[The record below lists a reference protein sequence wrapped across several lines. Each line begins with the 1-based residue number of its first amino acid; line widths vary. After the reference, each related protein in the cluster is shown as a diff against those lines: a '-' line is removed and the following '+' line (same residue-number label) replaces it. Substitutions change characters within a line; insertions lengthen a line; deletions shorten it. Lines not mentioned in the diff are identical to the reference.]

1 MVNIGNNK
9 SIGVIDI
16 GSNSVHLVIGEYRN
30 NEYFRIVD
38 DVKVNVRLSQGM
50 AETGSLSQERM
61 DYGEETLRM
70 YKNML
75 DTYQVDKVMAVATAA
90 VRKADNG
97 QAFVDRIRETTGIDI
112 DIIPGTTEAAMDYLG
127 VVNTIDIADGVMM
140 DIGGGSVEFV
150 LIKNRRMAGAISL
163 PFGSIDLTERFG
175 LRDRVKAG
183 NIAALEE
190 FLEDSLSEV
199 KFFKEARGLPV
210 VGVGGTIRNVG
221 RIHRRLV
228 DYPLEIAHNYRMD
241 YAAVAKVCDMA
252 AAMDLEERRGL
263 KGLSKGRS
271 DIFVGASQAL
281 KKVMEILGSGELII
295 SDAGLRDGLIFK
307 YFGDDESNLVG
318 NVFDNSLVNTMLNYD
333 VNIPHAYHVY
343 GLAQKLFSQ
352 LAPLHKIEDD
362 VYHIVKASAMLHDVG
377 IKIQYSNHH
386 EHSFYLILNAG
397 LQGISQ
403 KALLMSAFVA
413 LNHRTNKKVKVDAEY
428 GTLLTDKDRARIETL
443 SLFLQIAE
451 YLDRSMDGIVKDV
464 SCTILEDS
472 VEILVL
478 SSTHSVFADMIIAEC
493 GKKFKRVFG
502 KNLKI
507 KNKVIGGA

>member
-1 MVNIGNNK
+1 MGKNK

-16 GSNSVHLVIGEYRN
+16 GSNSVHLVVSEYHN

-38 DVKVNVRLSQGM
+38 DVKVNVRLSQGL

-61 DYGEETLRM
+61 DYGEETLM
-70 YKNML
+70 MFKNML
-75 DTYQVDKVMAVATAA
+75 DTYQVDEVMAVATAA

-97 QAFVDRIRETTGIDI
+97 SAFVARIRETTGIDI
-112 DIIPGTTEAAMDYLG
+112 EIIPGTTEAAMDYLG
-127 VVNTIDIADGVMM
+127 VVNTIDIRDGVMM

-150 LIKNRRMAGAISL
+150 LIKDRRMAQAISL

-175 LRDRVKAG
+175 LRDRATQDSLKRLDEFLQ
-183 NIAALEE
+183 AALEE
-190 FLEDSLSEV
+190 V
-199 KFFKEARGLPV
+199 PFFREARGLPV

-241 YAAVAKVCDMA
+241 YSQVAQVCDMA
-252 AAMDLEERRGL
+252 ASMDLEARKNL

-281 KKVMEILGSGELII
+281 KKVMSILGSEHLII
-295 SDAGLRDGLIFK
+295 SNAGLRDGLIFK
-307 YFGDDESNLVG
+307 YFGDGPDNLVS
-318 NVFDNSLVNTMLNYD
+318 NVFDNALVNTMLNYD

-352 LAPLHKIEDD
+352 LRPIHGIDDD

-397 LQGISQ
+397 LQGLSQ
-403 KALLMSAFVA
+403 KEILMSAFVA

-428 GTLLTDKDRARIETL
+428 NTLLTDKDRDRIETL

-464 SCTILEDS
+464 SCRIGEDV

-478 SSTHSVFADMIIAEC
+478 STTHSVFADMIIAEC

-502 KNLKI
+502 RALKI
-507 KNKVIGGA
+507 VNKVIGTI